1 VYDLEAEY
9 ARGLLDVPHKVVF
22 SPVVQLPFGSGKRWA
37 QNGAAAAVLGDW
49 TISSIISFESGFP
62 TAISMNSN
70 GLSSAFFPMQRGNP
84 GTGDPET
91 DGSRDER
98 IQGQWIVASGYSNPG
113 LFTLGTLPRTDP
125 DVRTP
130 HRNNWDF
137 VAAKDLRFGGSMR
150 AQIKLEILNITN
162 TVKVRGPISTLGSST
177 FGQIRVQS
185 GFMRLTQLMFRM
197 TF

>member
-1 VYDLEAEY
+1 MPAASSTCPTRSCSRPSSSCRL
-9 ARGLLDVPHKVVF
+9 ARASDGRKAA
-22 SPVVQLPFGSGKRWA
+22 S
-37 QNGAAAAVLGDW
+37 AAAVLGDW

-62 TAISMNSN
+62 TQISMNSN

-84 GTGDPET
+84 GTGDPAT

-98 IQGQWIVASGYSNPG
+98 IQNIWITSTAYANPG

-150 AQIKLEILNITN
+150 AQIKLEVLNITN
-162 TVKVRGPISTLGSST
+162 TVKVRGPITTLGSAT

-185 GFMRLTQLMFRM
+185 GFMRLTQLMFRL